1 MAINFHIDKVNRRIY
16 SKAVGLITFD
26 DLLAHMKA
34 DIEPEAVNYSEIF
47 DCTAA
52 TTNLTVEQVRKLS
65 EERLQIAQ
73 SQPAGPVAVV
83 ATNDLF
89 FGMFRMFDMLT
100 ETIRP
105 IRVFRDIKAAEQW
118 LDSVDSEGDGDRP
131 EGNLPHLPKTPQ

>member
-1 MAINFHIDKVNRRIY
+1 MAINFHIDRVNKRIY
-16 SKAVGLITFD
+16 SKAVGLITFE

-34 DIEPEAVNYSEIF
+34 DVEPEVVHYSEIF
-47 DCTAA
+47 DCTDA

-65 EERLQIAQ
+65 EERRQIAQ
-73 SQPAGPVAVV
+73 SQPAGPAAVV

-105 IRVFRDIKAAEQW
+105 IRIFRDIKAAEEW
-118 LDSVDSEGDGDRP
+118 LDSVESEGNDSGL
-131 EGNLPHLPKTPQ
+131 EGKLPHSSKTPQ

>member
-34 DIEPEAVNYSEIF
+34 DIEREAVNYSEVF
-47 DCTAA
+47 DCTNA

-65 EERLQIAQ
+65 EERSQIAQ

-89 FGMFRMFDMLT
+89 FGMFRMFDMLS
-100 ETIRP
+100 ETI
-105 IRVFRDIKAAEQW
+105 
-118 LDSVDSEGDGDRP
+118 S
-131 EGNLPHLPKTPQ
+131 

>member
-16 SKAVGLITFD
+16 SKAVGLITFE

-34 DIEPEAVNYSEIF
+34 DIEPEVVHYSEIF
-47 DCTAA
+47 DCTEA

-65 EERLQIAQ
+65 EERLRIAQ

-118 LDSVDSEGDGDRP
+118 LDSVDSEGDGDRV
-131 EGNLPHLPKTPQ
+131 EGKLPHSSKTPH